1 MGNKTPSALAG
12 AKGREVDL
20 SVPNLSATA
29 LRDCH
34 RRHLE
39 KEFGSKRAVQLAY
52 ANGARS
58 ITLKQAL
65 DARFRTVGPDG
76 VLQSSS
82 GILFPFADGFAH
94 LRCDEKPR
102 NKQGDPCKYLTPLG
116 CKFSLKVFGD
126 GEPVIATE
134 GWKDAFR
141 IHLET
146 GKTTVALPSVS
157 AYRII
162 PPSVQEIVY
171 DADAAHNPF
180 VWGLLIRAGIANK
193 AARIGFFPRE
203 VAGAKGGACEFF
215 NNGGDWWEV
224 SFAKPRAVLREIYK
238 GWSPDLRADFIRGNL
253 RVLIRCMAEL
263 GFDPIDSDLLLE
275 QARKQVKATKGQV

>member
-1 MGNKTPSALAG
+1 MGTEDVHG
-12 AKGREVDL
+12 AIAQLVE
-20 SVPNLSATA
+20 
-29 LRDCH
+29 
-34 RRHLE
+34 HLH
-39 KEFGSKRAVQLAY
+39 GMQGV
-52 ANGARS
+52 RS
-58 ITLKQAL
+58 
-65 DARFRTVGPDG
+65 R
-76 VLQSSS
+76 
-82 GILFPFADGFAH
+82 
-94 LRCDEKPR
+94 
-102 NKQGDPCKYLTPLG
+102 QGDPCKYLTPVG

-126 GEPVIATE
+126 GAPVIATE

-180 VWGLLIRAGIANK
+180 VWGLLIRAGITNK
-193 AARIGFFPRE
+193 AACIGFFPRE
-203 VAGAKGGACEFF
+203 VAGDKGGAVEFF
-215 NNGGDWWEV
+215 NSGGDWWEV

-263 GFDPIDSDLLLE
+263 GLDPIDSELAGASPETSEGDQGTGAGVTAALCQLTE
-275 QARKQVKATKGQV
+275 K

>member
-1 MGNKTPSALAG
+1 MTFLN
-12 AKGREVDL
+12 R
-20 SVPNLSATA
+20 
-29 LRDCH
+29 
-34 RRHLE
+34 
-39 KEFGSKRAVQLAY
+39 
-52 ANGARS
+52 
-58 ITLKQAL
+58 AL
-65 DARFRTVGPDG
+65 DARFRIVGPDG
-76 VLQSSS
+76 IRQSSS

-102 NKQGDPCKYLTPLG
+102 HKQGDPCKYLTPVG
-116 CKFSLKVFGD
+116 CEFSLKVFWDGD
-126 GEPVIATE
+126 PVIATE

-203 VAGAKGGACEFF
+203 VAGAKGGACDLQQRWRLV
-215 NNGGDWWEV
+215 GG
-224 SFAKPRAVLREIYK
+224 FLR
-238 GWSPDLRADFIRGNL
+238 
-253 RVLIRCMAEL
+253 
-263 GFDPIDSDLLLE
+263 
-275 QARKQVKATKGQV
+275 QAPCGVA